1 MQATRAFTGFFAGAS
16 VLLFWAWISISGSV
30 SASTSG
36 SVLASISA
44 SVSPSG
50 SGSES
55 LSNPAERG
63 NSIDYLHK
71 TKNSNSKFS
80 TIQKIKNQ

>member
-1 MQATRAFTGFFAGAS
+1 MQATRAFTGFFAGALG
-16 VLLFWAWISISGSV
+16 LLPWAWISISGSV

-55 LSNPAERG
+55 LSNPVGRG
-63 NSIDYLHK
+63 HSNHYLH
-71 TKNSNSKFS
+71 TVKFGFLGL
-80 TIQKIKNQ
+80 